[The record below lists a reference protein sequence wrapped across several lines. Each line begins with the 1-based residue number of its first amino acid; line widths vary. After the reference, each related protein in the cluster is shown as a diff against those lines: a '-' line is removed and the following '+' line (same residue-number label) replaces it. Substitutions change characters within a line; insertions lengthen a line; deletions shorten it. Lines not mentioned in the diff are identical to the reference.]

1 MITLFAVGVVTG
13 TVLSFEMGLL
23 WPRFVGTFGP
33 VFGLGFAI
41 ERFSVF
47 LEIRARLFI
56 SPRTVEYHLHK
67 VFGMWQSPPSRTLVD
82 TVGHLRDTYV
92 SSILVAL
99 PVCRLG

>member
-67 VFGMWQSPPSRTLVD
+67 VFIKLGIGSRSELAN
-82 TVGHLRDTYV
+82 
-92 SSILVAL
+92 AL
-99 PVCRLG
+99 PAEAGAAVAV

>member
-1 MITLFAVGVVTG
+1 VARHRRGDELYLTLARRWSKVMITLFAVGVVTG

-47 LEIRARLFI
+47 LEIRARLSSALALSTI
-56 SPRTVEYHLHK
+56 TCTRCSGCGNHHP
-67 VFGMWQSPPSRTLVD
+67 
-82 TVGHLRDTYV
+82 VGH
-92 SSILVAL
+92 
-99 PVCRLG
+99 

>member
-1 MITLFAVGVVTG
+1 VARHRRGDELYLTLARRWSKVMITLFAVGVVTG

-56 SPRTVEYHLHK
+56 SPRTVEYHLHE
-67 VFGMWQSPPSRTLVD
+67 VFGMWQ
-82 TVGHLRDTYV
+82 
-92 SSILVAL
+92 
-99 PVCRLG
+99 